1 METIEKIRQE
11 IEDYSATLTCI
22 DADIAELKMSIQH
35 CEEQKV
41 KVQDIILELKQ
52 ELRTLQDFEH
62 DSCFHCIFSHGGECN
77 MECKDIQPHHCE
89 GCSNLGICATDICP
103 AEISASITSL

>member
-41 KVQDIILELKQ
+41 KVQDIILGLKQ
-52 ELRTLQDFEH
+52 ELCRDEK
-62 DSCFHCIFSHGGECN
+62 C
-77 MECKDIQPHHCE
+77 CE
-89 GCSNLGICATDICP
+89 QCPNLGICATDACP
-103 AEISASITSL
+103 TDISVSIHSI